1 MVHSLL
7 MLVIS
12 CCWFLNLAGGAWAE
26 VGSLPA
32 VDDPAPRPVT
42 RHNAGDP
49 PSERIQSARELAS
62 RYQGKVHRER
72 LDWHWLD
79 NGRAWYG
86 VSVAPDRVE
95 YFWVDSFA
103 GLRKPLYQPA
113 QLAAALAAETGQAVD
128 PASLRLGGLNVEP
141 DGGAIVF
148 RWGDKWWRFQSKP
161 AKLSAAER
169 PPGQGLAPQSRVIRS
184 RGQGPETFI
193 RFVNQTEEPLRLW
206 WVQADGNR
214 VPYGAIEPGAEHE
227 QHTFSGHAWLVTRGE
242 SEVWAAFRAV
252 EGGGEALLEAEMK
265 FAPEREQSRSGRGNR
280 RPPPAPVETPWRTEI
295 ADGKLLLVAKQ
306 GDRRIELGTDGTTER
321 PYQGPFLWSPDGK
334 YLFCTQLEPGD
345 RRTITLIDSR
355 PDDQVQPRQQT
366 IRYDKPGDR
375 LDLAWPRLFRIS
387 PEGGEPIALSTEL
400 YPNPWSLNEFRWEA
414 DSSRLTMVYNQRGH
428 QVLRW
433 LCVAPATGT
442 VSVLWEENSP
452 TFIDYAH
459 KQQRR
464 ELPDSNE
471 LLWMSER
478 NGWCHLYLHDSQTGE
493 VKHPVTSG
501 EWVVRSIVRLDA
513 ETRQVWLEAGG
524 FHAGEDPYHR
534 HLLRAS
540 LDGGAVV
547 PITAGDGDHEW
558 TFSPDG
564 RLILD
569 RFSRVDLPPV
579 HQVRDALDGRLLL
592 ELETADWTDLREA
605 GWQVPERFVAK
616 GRDGVTDIYGVI
628 VRPSH
633 FQSGKKY
640 PVIEEIYAGPQGAHV
655 PKPFS
660 LLLGDA
666 QLAELGFIVVRIDGM
681 GTSERSKAFH
691 DICWK
696 NLADAGF
703 PDRRLWLEAAAQ
715 KYPELDLSRVGITGG
730 SAGGQNALGALL
742 FHGDFY
748 HVAVADCG
756 CHDNRMD
763 KVWWNELWM
772 GWPLEQHYTDQSNV
786 TQAHRLRGELLLI
799 VGELD
804 NNVDPASTLQVA
816 DALIKADKD
825 FELLFI
831 PGAGHGA
838 GGSPYGRRKTWE
850 FFIRHLLDRK

>member
-1 MVHSLL
+1 MVRT
-7 MLVIS
+7 
-12 CCWFLNLAGGAWAE
+12 LNLHALGWLLFLFTVTGALAQSAA
-26 VGSLPA
+26 VPPTDGPA
-32 VDDPAPRPVT
+32 LSSTP
-42 RHNAGDP
+42 RHNAGAAPD
-49 PSERIQSARELAS
+49 ERIQKARELAN
-62 RYQGKVHRER
+62 RYPGKVQRER
-72 LDWHWLD
+72 LDWHWL
-79 NGRAWYG
+79 NGGRAWYS
-86 VSVAPDRVE
+86 VAVAPDQIE
-95 YFWVDSFA
+95 FFWVDSLA
-103 GLRKPLYQPA
+103 GIRKPLFEPIQV
-113 QLAAALAAETGQAVD
+113 AAALKAETGEAVE
-128 PASLRLGGLNVEP
+128 PAALRLGGLSVED
-141 DGGAIVF
+141 DGSAIVF
-148 RWGDKWWRFQSKP
+148 RWGEKWWRYRRDTETLEP
-161 AKLSAAER
+161 AER
-169 PPGQGLAPQSRVIRS
+169 PQGQELPAHSRVMRS
-184 RGQGPETFI
+184 RGQGAETSI
-193 RFVNQTEEPLRLW
+193 RFVNQTSEPLRLW
-206 WVQADGNR
+206 WVQSDGNR
-214 VPYGAIEPGAEHE
+214 VPYGAVEPGAERE
-227 QHTFSGHAWLVTRGE
+227 QHTFSGHAWVVTRGE

-252 EGGGEALLEAEMK
+252 ENGGDALLRTEMK
-265 FAPEREQSRSGRGNR
+265 FAAESAQARSGRGNR
-280 RPPPAPVETPWRTEI
+280 RPAPSSNEGPWRTEV
-295 ADGKLLLVAKQ
+295 AAGKLFLVAKQ
-306 GDRRIELGTDGTTER
+306 GEQRVELGSDGTPDR
-321 PYQGPFLWSPDGK
+321 PYQGPFLWSPDGQ
-334 YLFCTQLEPGD
+334 YLLCTQLEPGD
-345 RRTITLIDSR
+345 RRTLTLIDSR

-366 IRYDKPGDR
+366 QRYDKPGDR
-375 LDLAWPRLFRIS
+375 LDLAWPRLFRITA
-387 PEGGEPIALSTEL
+387 EGGELIQLSTEL
-400 YPNPWSLNEFRWEA
+400 FPNPWSLGEFRWET
-414 DSSRLTMVYNQRGH
+414 DGQRFTMFYNQRGH

-433 LCVAPATGT
+433 LSVEPASGA
-442 VSVLWEENSP
+442 VSVLWEESSP
-452 TFIDYAH
+452 TFIDYAQ

-464 ELPDSNE
+464 DLPETNE

-478 NGWCHLYLHDSQTGE
+478 NGWCHLYLHDARTGA
-493 VKHPVTSG
+493 VKQPVTTG
-501 EWVVRSIVRLDA
+501 DWVVRSIVQLDP
-513 ETRQVWLEAGG
+513 EKRQVWVEAGG
-524 FHAGEDPYHR
+524 FHSGEDPYHR

-540 LDGGAVV
+540 LDGGEVV
-547 PITAGDGDHEW
+547 PITSGDGDHEW

-564 RLILD
+564 RFILD

-579 HQVRDALDGRLLL
+579 HQVRDAVDGRLLV
-592 ELETADWTDLREA
+592 ELETADWSALRAA

-633 FQSGKKY
+633 FQPGRKY

-691 DICWK
+691 DVCWK

-703 PDRRLWLEAAAQ
+703 PDRRLWLQAAAK

-742 FHGDFY
+742 FHSDFY

-772 GWPLEQHYTDQSNV
+772 GWPVENHYVEQSNV

-838 GGSPYGRRKTWE
+838 GGSPYGQRKTWE
-850 FFIRHLLDRK
+850 FFIEHLLEK